1 MSKVEKVSPQES
13 RDRKLILE
21 HPEVQEVLLVVLTS
35 LAQESDRG
43 AVLIG
48 AEIVDAHLAD
58 FFRRSAPATV
68 EPKHMRRLLEYPGQL
83 SSLAA
88 KADIGLGVGLL
99 NRLEYNSITALRKI
113 RNKAAHSKTDFKLE
127 DHPDHLRQIY
137 DLGPDVPRAVV
148 DMSSR
153 VLAEDLFRRAKVAD
167 AERVELGN
175 EPLFQSDE
183 DVHDFLRES
192 DNLMSSVREKQPRL
206 WLGFG
211 VALICGL
218 ITYHRESRESSKPD

>member
-1 MSKVEKVSPQES
+1 MSEAKKISSQEK

-21 HPEVQEVLLVVLTS
+21 HPEVQEVLVVVLTS

-58 FFRRSAPATV
+58 YFQRSAPATV
-68 EPKHMRRLLEYPGQL
+68 EQKHIRRLLEYPGPL

-88 KADIGLGVGLL
+88 KADIGLAVGLL

-113 RNKAAHSKTDFKLE
+113 RNKAAHSKTNFKLE
-127 DHPDHLRQIY
+127 DHPDYLRQIY

-148 DMSSR
+148 DMSAR
-153 VLAEDLFRRAKVAD
+153 VLVEDLFRRAKAAD
-167 AERVELGN
+167 AERIELG
-175 EPLFQSDE
+175 EQPLFQSDE
-183 DVHDFLRES
+183 DLHDFLKES
-192 DNLMSSVREKQPRL
+192 DGLMTSIREKQPRL

-218 ITYHRESRESSKPD
+218 ITYHRESRESSKSD